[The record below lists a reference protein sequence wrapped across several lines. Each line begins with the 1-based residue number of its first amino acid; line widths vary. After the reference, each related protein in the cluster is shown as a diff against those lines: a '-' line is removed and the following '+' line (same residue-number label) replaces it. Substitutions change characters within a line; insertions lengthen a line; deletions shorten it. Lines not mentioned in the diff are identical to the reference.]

1 MKASHVGFDLEDDG
15 REQVAKTPAENAGD
29 VEDGDPGGARGG
41 GGGVRQGGVDAQP
54 ESDGATTEAVQGGEE
69 QVLCRKTLRNVDEV
83 GCVRIVNSATQKKTL
98 AK

>member
-1 MKASHVGFDLEDDG
+1 MKASKIGLDLEDDG
-15 REQVAKTPAENAGD
+15 GEQVAKTPAENAGD

-54 ESDGATTEAVQGGEE
+54 ESYGATTEAVQGGEE

-83 GCVRIVNSATQKKTL
+83 VGVEIVN
-98 AK
+98 

>member
-1 MKASHVGFDLEDDG
+1 MKTSKIGFDLEDDG

-29 VEDGDPGGARGG
+29 VEDGDPGGAGGG

-54 ESDGATTEAVQGGEE
+54 ESYGATTEAVQGGEE
-69 QVLCRKTLRNVDEV
+69 QVLCRKTLRNVGEI
-83 GCVRIVNSATQKKTL
+83 GCVWIVNRATQKKTL

>member
-1 MKASHVGFDLEDDG
+1 MKASKIGFHLEDDG

-29 VEDGDPGGARGG
+29 VEDGDPGGAGGG

-69 QVLCRKTLRNVDEV
+69 QVLCRKTLRNVV
-83 GCVRIVNSATQKKTL
+83 VIGCV
-98 AK
+98 

>member
-1 MKASHVGFDLEDDG
+1 MKASKIGFDLEDDG

-54 ESDGATTEAVQGGEE
+54 ESYGATTEAVQGGEE
-69 QVLCRKTLRNVDEV
+69 QVLCRKTLRNVDGI
-83 GCVRIVNSATQKKTL
+83 GCL
-98 AK
+98 